1 MKTRRSVLRLALG
14 SALCFAYLMPA
25 SAQVTSPN
33 GSYGILVN
41 EWKVSNS
48 NIVRGFLSSLN
59 FDGAGNVTGPYVFIT
74 INDTVISG
82 TMTGTY
88 SGNPDGTNTLNLTR
102 DSVGTLTGLLAVT
115 DGGAG
120 IQLLM
125 TGGSLLGQGQV
136 MTGIG
141 RSAQG
146 TMPAGSYGFQL
157 NQWPDAQHEPLGV
170 FGVVNLDGAGNAAG
184 SLTVLGHD
192 AGPTPFST
200 TFTGTYSVKPD
211 GTGQMILNLD
221 IGVTVTLATVVTDG
235 GSTILMLQVDES
247 DGFGSVVSGT
257 ARKQ

>member
-1 MKTRRSVLRLALG
+1 MKATASVRWFQELRGCSNFVYSKQRIKYIFKLEDGMKTRRSVLRLALG

-74 INDTVISG
+74 VNDT
-82 TMTGTY
+82 
-88 SGNPDGTNTLNLTR
+88 
-102 DSVGTLTGLLAVT
+102 A